1 MNRTFEYRAPEVSY
15 TARAVVH
22 ATLYVLGYGALFI
35 AGGLI
40 VSVVPVWLWVILGLP
55 S

>member
-1 MNRTFEYRAPEVSY
+1 MIYDLTRTGDGVPYRVK
-15 TARAVVH
+15 AVVGV
-22 ATLYVLGYGALFI
+22 LFYVLGYGALFI